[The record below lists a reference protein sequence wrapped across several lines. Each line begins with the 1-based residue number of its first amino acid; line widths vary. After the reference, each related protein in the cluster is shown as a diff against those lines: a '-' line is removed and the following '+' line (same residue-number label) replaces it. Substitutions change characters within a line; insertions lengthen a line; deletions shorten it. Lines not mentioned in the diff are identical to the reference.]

1 MDTIKT
7 VGVKALKNQLSQYL
21 REIKSGTIVLITER
35 GNVIAE
41 LHKPTITSLPM
52 VKNSIQAN
60 WAQEGK
66 LIVPRSSKKNC
77 LPSLIKKKAGTAIK
91 ILDQERG
98 E

>member
-21 REIKSGTIVLITER
+21 REIKSGAIVLITER

-52 VKNSIQAN
+52 VKN
-60 WAQEGK
+60 
-66 LIVPRSSKKNC
+66 
-77 LPSLIKKKAGTAIK
+77 
-91 ILDQERG
+91 
-98 E
+98 